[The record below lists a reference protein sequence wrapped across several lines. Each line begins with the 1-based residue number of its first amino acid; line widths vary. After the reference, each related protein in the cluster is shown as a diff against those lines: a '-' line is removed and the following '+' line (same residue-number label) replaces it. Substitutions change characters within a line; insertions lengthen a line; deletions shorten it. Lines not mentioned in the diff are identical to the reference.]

1 MATLV
6 ESPAHAVHSPEA
18 DSEALVQSHSGKFN
32 WVFGI
37 WIAAFHIGAVAALF
51 FFSWSA
57 LLVTA
62 ILWFLAQNIGI
73 AVSYHRQLTHRGFV
87 TPKWLEYVMA
97 VCGTMSLQ
105 GGPIYWVAVHRLHH
119 QLTDKPGDPHSPRDG
134 KWWSHVGWILYG
146 SLHNQD
152 TVLHRYAPDLCKDR
166 FYRLLGVVHWVP
178 VTLIGIGLFLYGGW
192 SWLLWGVFLRITVG
206 FHVTW
211 LVNSATHLWGSRR
224 FATRDDSTNNWWVAL
239 LTGGEGWHNNHHA
252 HPVSAT
258 HGMAW
263 YELDVN
269 FWAIRVLG
277 AIGLAKRIKV
287 LGAEPGPARIL
298 HP

>member
-6 ESPAHAVHSPEA
+6 ERPAPAMSTAEA
-18 DSEALVQSHSGKFN
+18 DSDALTQSHSGRFN

-37 WIAAFHIGAVAALF
+37 WIAVFHIGAIAALF

-57 LLVTA
+57 LAVTLV
-62 ILWFLAQNIGI
+62 LWFLAQNIGI

-87 TPKWLEYVMA
+87 TPKWLEYAMA

-134 KWWSHVGWILYG
+134 KWWSHIGWILYG

-152 TVLHRYAPDLCKDR
+152 TVLYRYAPDLCKDR
-166 FYRLLGVVHWVP
+166 FYRLLGKIHWVP

-192 SWLLWGVFLRITVG
+192 SWLLWGIFLRITIG

-263 YELDVN
+263 YELDIN

-277 AIGLAKRIKV
+277 LLGLAKRIKV
-287 LGAEPGPARIL
+287 LGAETGPARVL